1 MRIRFLHVT
10 DGQTIAG
17 RGLNKICTGYNSPM
31 RLLTYRCGE
40 RVSFG
45 AVVDGGVVDLG
56 ALLPEVNGLKALL
69 RAGAVEEARRLALGA
84 APDHSLEDIAWLPPV
99 PDAEKIIC
107 VGINYGNRNEEY
119 EEAAPA
125 PAHPSIFMRTRES
138 LTGHLQPI
146 LRPPES
152 AQLDYEG
159 EIVMVIGRGGRR
171 IPEAEARSHV
181 AGLTL
186 MNEGSVRDWLRHS
199 RFNVTPGKNFEHS
212 GAVGPWMVTTDELP
226 PFDQLRVITRVNGEV
241 RQDDRTDN
249 LFFPF
254 ERLVSYVSTFMRL
267 QPGDLISTGTPTGAG
282 ARFNPPR
289 YLSPGDVVE
298 VESPSIG
305 LLRNDIQDE
314 F

>member
-1 MRIRFLHVT
+1 MRT
-10 DGQTIAG
+10 A
-17 RGLNKICTGYNSPM
+17 YNPVM

-40 RVSFG
+40 RTSFG

-56 ALLPEVNGLKALL
+56 ALLPGIGGLKALL
-69 RAGAVEEARRLALGA
+69 QAGAVDEARRLALDA
-84 APDHSLEDIAWLPPV
+84 APDHSLEDITWLPPV

-107 VGINYGNRNEEY
+107 IGINYGNRNEEY
-119 EEAAPA
+119 EEAAATPV
-125 PAHPSIFMRTRES
+125 HPSVFLRTRES
-138 LTGHLQPI
+138 LTGHLQPV

-152 AQLDYEG
+152 EQLDYEG

-171 IPEAEARSHV
+171 IPAAEARSHV

-212 GAVGPWMVTTDELP
+212 GAVGPWIATTDAVPE
-226 PFDQLRVITRVNGEV
+226 FSQLRVITRVNGEV

-254 ERLVSYVSTFMRL
+254 ERLISYVSTFMRL
-267 QPGDLISTGTPTGAG
+267 APGDLIATGTPTGAG
-282 ARFNPPR
+282 ARFKPPR

-298 VESPSIG
+298 VEAPGIG
-305 LLRNDIQDE
+305 LLRNLVQDE
-314 F
+314 TSTTTTSASKKVPAPP

>member
-1 MRIRFLHVT
+1 
-10 DGQTIAG
+10 
-17 RGLNKICTGYNSPM
+17 M
-31 RLLTYRCGE
+31 RLLTYRHGE

-45 AVVDGGVVDLG
+45 AGVGGGVVDLG
-56 ALLPEVNGLKALL
+56 ALMPDIGGLKALL
-69 RAGAVEEARRLALGA
+69 RAGKVDEARRLALGA
-84 APDHSLEDIAWLPPV
+84 APDHPLEDITWLPPV

-107 VGINYGNRNEEY
+107 IGINYGNRNEEY

-125 PAHPSIFMRTRES
+125 PPHPSVFMRTRES

-146 LRPPES
+146 VRPPES
-152 AQLDYEG
+152 DQLDYEG

-199 RFNVTPGKNFEHS
+199 RFNVTPGKNFERS
-212 GAVGPWMVTTDELP
+212 GAVGPWIVTTDELP
-226 PFDQLRVITRVNGEV
+226 AFNQLRLTTRVNGEV

-254 ERLVSYVSTFMRL
+254 ERLISYVSTFMRL
-267 QPGDLISTGTPTGAG
+267 APGDLIATGTPTGAG

-289 YLSPGDVVE
+289 YLRPGDLVE
-298 VESPSIG
+298 VEAPGVG
-305 LLRNDIQDE
+305 LLRNEVQDE
-314 F
+314 FLQSL

>member
-1 MRIRFLHVT
+1 
-10 DGQTIAG
+10 
-17 RGLNKICTGYNSPM
+17 M
-31 RLLTYRCGE
+31 RLLTYRYGGHS
-40 RVSFG
+40 SFG

-56 ALLPEVNGLKALL
+56 ALMPGIGGLKALL
-69 RAGAVEEARRLALGA
+69 RAGKVDEARRLASEA
-84 APDHSLEDIAWLPPV
+84 APAHQLEDITWLPLV

-107 VGINYGNRNEEY
+107 IGINYGNRNEEY

-125 PAHPSIFMRTRES
+125 PVHPSVFLRTRES

-152 AQLDYEG
+152 KQLDYEG

-186 MNEGSVRDWLRHS
+186 MNEGSIRDWLRHS

-212 GAVGPWMVTTDELP
+212 GAVGPWLVTIDELP
-226 PFDQLRVITRVNGEV
+226 AFNQLRIITRVNSEV

-254 ERLVSYVSTFMRL
+254 ERLISYVSTFMRL

-289 YLSPGDVVE
+289 YLGCGDVVE
-298 VESPSIG
+298 VEAPGIG
-305 LLRNDIQDE
+305 LLRNEVEDE
-314 F
+314 FSKKGTSS